1 MKKITLFFCFSFAVF
16 FAEAQLPIVATPT
29 IIPQN
34 PTAASFIKVVTKVT
48 TPNPIVV
55 VIVNTYTVTGLQIKI
70 KGCYGQAAL
79 VPPTQSQI
87 DTITIG
93 QLPPGNYQIS
103 QKAYLSST
111 NQHCTPIDSNQV
123 ALTLTVSSGTVTTS
137 ISPTEWSVDGN
148 YNVYPNPSV
157 NSLFIRGISTEAEA
171 SIFSVTGALI
181 SKEILNNKNSID
193 TQNLPAGL
201 YFITI
206 TDKGKNQTTK
216 FIKSAA
222 GQ

>member
-1 MKKITLFFCFSFAVF
+1 MKKITLFFCFSLVVF
-16 FAEAQLPIVATPT
+16 CTEAQQPLVSTPT

-34 PTAASFIKVVTKVT
+34 PTATSFIKVVTKVT
-48 TPNPIVV
+48 TSNPIVV
-55 VIVNTYTVTGLQIKI
+55 VNLNSYTVTGLQIKI

-79 VPPTQSQI
+79 LPPFQSYI
-87 DTITIG
+87 DTLMIG

-123 ALTLTVSSGTVTTS
+123 AFTLTVTSGTVTTLNNS
-137 ISPTEWSVDGN
+137 IELTEGGN

-157 NSLFIRGISTEAEA
+157 NRLFIDGVLNETEL
-171 SIFSVTGALI
+171 SIFSANGSLI
-181 SKEILNNKNSID
+181 RKELLYKNSID
-193 TQNLPAGL
+193 IKDLQAGL
-201 YFITI
+201 YFIRI
-206 TDKGKNQTTK
+206 TDKGKSHAIK
-216 FIKSAA
+216 FIKLSA